1 MKQKW
6 KAGEKFSSA
15 MDLDLNIKRKAAIQA
30 RHSHLF
36 RRLAAILQKKD
47 AHVSRKIAPADTV
60 HRLRGEFYA
69 VSFGGAI
76 FEREDERGRGG
87 ARVLIRF
94 SVADTERVLPQIH
107 EDLLRGVCRSELSG
121 AEAEWLSGGEGGL
134 SSSSS
139 CSRGPRANSTTL
151 HIISSWRL

>member
-1 MKQKW
+1 MKSG
-6 KAGEKFSSA
+6 GEIFLR
-15 MDLDLNIKRKAAIQA
+15 DGLNLKIKRKAAIQA

-47 AHVSRKIAPADTV
+47 AHVSRKIAPADTF

-94 SVADTERVLPQIH
+94 SVADT
-107 EDLLRGVCRSELSG
+107 
-121 AEAEWLSGGEGGL
+121 
-134 SSSSS
+134 
-139 CSRGPRANSTTL
+139 
-151 HIISSWRL
+151 

>member
-1 MKQKW
+1 MKSG
-6 KAGEKFSSA
+6 GEIFLR
-15 MDLDLNIKRKAAIQA
+15 DGLNLKIKRKAAIQA

-47 AHVSRKIAPADTV
+47 AHVSRKIAPADTF
-60 HRLRGEFYA
+60 HRLR
-69 VSFGGAI
+69 
-76 FEREDERGRGG
+76 
-87 ARVLIRF
+87 
-94 SVADTERVLPQIH
+94 VADTERMLPQIH

-151 HIISSWRL
+151 HIISSWRLSALETVSAPTAARATTATFLEDRAIFTDGSLR

>member
-15 MDLDLNIKRKAAIQA
+15 MDLDLKIKRKAAIQA

-47 AHVSRKIAPADTV
+47 AHVSRKIAPADTF

-69 VSFGGAI
+69 ASLAEQFSSGRTKEGG
-76 FEREDERGRGG
+76 E
-87 ARVLIRF
+87 
-94 SVADTERVLPQIH
+94 ERV
-107 EDLLRGVCRSELSG
+107 S
-121 AEAEWLSGGEGGL
+121 
-134 SSSSS
+134 
-139 CSRGPRANSTTL
+139 
-151 HIISSWRL
+151 